1 MLAELKL
8 LVTSVC
14 VKCRCFCLRLNCR
27 IHFLFMIVAVLAA
40 FYFVQA
46 LFAPSLSLQTDSTD
60 VNFCALAFHNSHTS
74 PLCISRMSYTYLQH
88 SKVKWKN
95 LHHIFAVVSVF
106 VHRLSQS
113 HPLCC
118 GKIKCYASCIRT
130 CWFFLDICNAITHT
144 QHILKESSLLMRIS
158 LPFTMVLNERL
169 HQFVPLQILIH
180 IRLVHLFFHANFM
193 QFNPDWIR
201 KTTTKLCT
209 NISRE
214 KKVEKWTIIITYC
227 RQTSFLTNSTSMEGI
242 MH

>member
-1 MLAELKL
+1 MFLSFFPAIFFVGWLQKHIQSTQAGPMCVCVCIEFICINASYKYVVGSRKKSCINYELNLMLAELKL

-95 LHHIFAVVSVF
+95 LHHIFAVVLVF

-130 CWFFLDICNAITHT
+130 C
-144 QHILKESSLLMRIS
+144 
-158 LPFTMVLNERL
+158 
-169 HQFVPLQILIH
+169 
-180 IRLVHLFFHANFM
+180 
-193 QFNPDWIR
+193 
-201 KTTTKLCT
+201 
-209 NISRE
+209 
-214 KKVEKWTIIITYC
+214 
-227 RQTSFLTNSTSMEGI
+227 
-242 MH
+242 